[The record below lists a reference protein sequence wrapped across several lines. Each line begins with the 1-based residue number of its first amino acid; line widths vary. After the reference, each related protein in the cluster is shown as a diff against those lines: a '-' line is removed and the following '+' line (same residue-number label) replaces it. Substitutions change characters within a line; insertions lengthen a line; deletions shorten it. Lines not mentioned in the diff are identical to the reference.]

1 MFEISFYKI
10 SIAKNLARV
19 FTLKRKRKS
28 KYVRHRKTWVDY
40 LIFKIHGFGFNFIN
54 TKESFFE
61 KRLQRISLI
70 HPTTISDREKRIS
83 RLPRAFTWCN
93 IHQFSKDLLLSSS
106 MLLQPKEERKSFN
119 PCSSVPAVSILS
131 MVATDNGEHAKF
143 LWKPSLAS
151 LRRACF
157 TISKLKSMVL
167 VGNKDGL
174 FVLGFYYDFE
184 LANIYFVTETG
195 KAM

>member
-1 MFEISFYKI
+1 M
-10 SIAKNLARV
+10 N
-19 FTLKRKRKS
+19 
-28 KYVRHRKTWVDY
+28 
-40 LIFKIHGFGFNFIN
+40 
-54 TKESFFE
+54 
-61 KRLQRISLI
+61 
-70 HPTTISDREKRIS
+70 
-83 RLPRAFTWCN
+83 RLPYFQNPWLWIQLYKYFGEFIWKKGFKEYLWSTQQPLATERRGSPGFQEPLLDATF
-93 IHQFSKDLLLSSS
+93 ISSKDLLLSSS
-106 MLLQPKEERKSFN
+106 VLLQPKEERKSFN

-174 FVLGFYYDFE
+174 FVLGSYYDFE